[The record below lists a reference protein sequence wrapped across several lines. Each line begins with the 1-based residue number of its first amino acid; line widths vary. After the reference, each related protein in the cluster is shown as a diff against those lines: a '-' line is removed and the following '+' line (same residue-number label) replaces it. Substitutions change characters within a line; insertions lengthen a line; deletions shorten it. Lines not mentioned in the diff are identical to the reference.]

1 MDFEKA
7 YKWLI
12 KEDRKKY
19 LLKNNQE
26 EEICLF
32 FKSAKEGFIFEEYS
46 FRESYLNND
55 FTIKDIEEDVEVKI
69 TKKISLKHKTKFH
82 QFTTAFFEN
91 KKEKY
96 YKYTVAIHP
105 RLFDFLRYI
114 EDKELEVYI
123 NKKKKVSI
131 IVEEKYDD
139 DSSLKKRLTIT
150 TSHRVNFEVF
160 KHIVN
165 SIILGLG
172 YFSGTFLGEEE
183 FYFQSDNL
191 GFSDVEFMF
200 RNSEKNTLSYLK
212 PISNNIKRNYYSF
225 IDDCVNVEK
234 FNSEVTLRQFETLI
248 NNIYTKKVFYTSL
261 SLIRDASV
269 SGIFTRAIILYP
281 AFEALCTLVNDRIKL
296 DDEEKVLREYTF
308 LNILDK
314 YKKEILEEDFLK
326 IKEALKPKNT
336 YTYENTFVRL
346 EQNISDEDKKAFK
359 LRNKLLHGNFLNK
372 NEKLSSESQ
381 LLELSKK
388 YLHYYFH
395 IYTLISR
402 IILQE
407 IGFKGYVIQ
416 HHQLRKK
423 MTNENKL
430 EEELF
435 IEIK

>member
-7 YKWLI
+7 YKWLV
-12 KEDRKKY
+12 KEDKKKY

-26 EEICLF
+26 EEPYLF
-32 FKSAKEGFIFEEYS
+32 FKSSKEGFIFEEYR
-46 FRESYLNND
+46 FTESYINND

-69 TKKISLKHKTKFH
+69 TKKKSLKYKSKFY
-82 QFTTAFFEN
+82 QFKTAFFED

-96 YKYTVAIHP
+96 YKYTVPTHP
-105 RLFDFLRYI
+105 NLFDFLENI
-114 EDKELEVYI
+114 EDKEFEINI
-123 NKKKKVSI
+123 NKNKKVSI

-139 DSSLKKRLTIT
+139 DSFFKKRLTIT
-150 TSHRVNFEVF
+150 INHRVNFEVF
-160 KHIVN
+160 KHIIN
-165 SIILGLG
+165 TIILGLG
-172 YFSGTFLGEEE
+172 YFSGTFLEEEE

-191 GFSDVEFMF
+191 DFSDIEFMF
-200 RNSEKNTLSYLK
+200 RNFQKNTLSYLK
-212 PISNNIKRNYYSF
+212 PISNNLEGNYYSF

-234 FNSEVTLRQFETLI
+234 FNSEVTVKQFETLI
-248 NNIYTKKVFYTSL
+248 NNIYTKKVFYSSI

-269 SGIFTRAIILYP
+269 SGIFTRPIILYP
-281 AFEALCTLVNDRIKL
+281 AFEALCTSVNGRIKL
-296 DDEEKVLREYTF
+296 DDDEKILREYAS
-308 LNILDK
+308 LDILDK
-314 YKKEILEEDFLK
+314 YKKEILKEDFFK

-346 EQNISDEDKKAFK
+346 KQSISNEDKKAFD

-381 LLELSKK
+381 LVELSKK

-423 MTNENKL
+423 MTNEDKL